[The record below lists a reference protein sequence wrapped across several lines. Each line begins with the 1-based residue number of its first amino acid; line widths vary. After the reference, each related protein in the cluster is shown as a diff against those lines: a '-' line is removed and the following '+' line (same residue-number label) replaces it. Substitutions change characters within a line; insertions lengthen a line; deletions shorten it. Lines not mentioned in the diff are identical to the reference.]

1 MYKLACRLY
10 KRDLQYLWLAIL
22 GLTYQHI
29 HYQIDDKQYA
39 EELKYLKGELECEEE
54 FLMAD
59 LPLSDNRLVFSE
71 EYVNDVLLIF
81 KEEIYYSTTLKRV
94 SLTLNRYKL
103 FMVRHWSIYES
114 IYYSPYFA
122 SRFGVL
128 NLCIRSH
135 LLQRLSE
142 TMVKRD

>member
-1 MYKLACRLY
+1 MLKIVLLSNESDAEAYKRERKRQKNYRMWDVGTYYGVSSSVLMYKLACRLY

-22 GLTYQHI
+22 GLTFQHI

-71 EYVNDVLLIF
+71 EYVNDILLIF
-81 KEEIYYSTTLKRV
+81 KEEIYYSTTL
-94 SLTLNRYKL
+94 
-103 FMVRHWSIYES
+103 
-114 IYYSPYFA
+114 
-122 SRFGVL
+122 
-128 NLCIRSH
+128 
-135 LLQRLSE
+135 
-142 TMVKRD
+142 